1 MEKFSK
7 YLEYTVS
14 PLHMNFQVANFV
26 CSHVQS
32 CKLVHESGIHC
43 HMTASSTHDV
53 LLCSKVQWYS
63 IFISSPHKSSGDV
76 VGDVAKK
83 LQAIM
88 MESKGKIIERVER
101 GKRW

>member
-1 MEKFSK
+1 
-7 YLEYTVS
+7 
-14 PLHMNFQVANFV
+14 MNFQVANFV

-43 HMTASSTHDV
+43 HMTASSTYGV
-53 LLCSKVQWYS
+53 LLCTLLYSKVQWYS

-83 LQAIM
+83 LQAI
-88 MESKGKIIERVER
+88 
-101 GKRW
+101 